1 MTTIY
6 TTIYMVYGRMSAN
19 YGQPEFVVAPTIDA
33 QRIASAPASAMIAR
47 FGAQK
52 AGRPFVVD
60 GFVFSPYTSDMAIEP
75 EIMPAYQ
82 QAGISQKI

>member
-1 MTTIY
+1 MR
-6 TTIYMVYGRMSAN
+6 TIYMVYGRMSAN

-33 QRIASAPASAMIAR
+33 QRIASAPASEMIAR

-60 GFVFSPYTSDMAIEP
+60 GFVFSPYTTDMAIQP
-75 EIMPAYQ
+75 EIAPVVRQVGVAQ
-82 QAGISQKI
+82 VI

>member
-6 TTIYMVYGRMSAN
+6 IVYGRMSAN
-19 YGQPEFVVAPTIDA
+19 YGQPEFVDAPRIDA
-33 QRIASAPASAMIAR
+33 RRIASAPESEMIAR
-47 FGAQK
+47 YGAVRS
-52 AGRPFVVD
+52 GRPFVID